1 VAITLSLLEK
11 DFPPSFFDIMTHLL
25 LHVIDELVV
34 YGPIHNKW
42 MYPMERVMK
51 VLKDYVPSMAR
62 LEGSIVEGYMLEEKL
77 RFVIEYLHEFEHV
90 SIRVW
95 DAKEGVYGEVFK
107 GAPTKVVFNSILR
120 DLAHEYV
127 LTNIEIMGPWIQ

>member
-1 VAITLSLLEK
+1 
-11 DFPPSFFDIMTHLL
+11 
-25 LHVIDELVV
+25 
-34 YGPIHNKW
+34 
-42 MYPMERVMK
+42 MK

-90 SIRVW
+90 SIRVQ
-95 DAKEGVYGEVFK
+95 DAEEGVYGEVFK
-107 GAPTKVVFNSILR
+107 GVPTKVVFSSILR

>member
-11 DFPPSFFDIMTHLL
+11 DFPPSYFDIMTHLL

-34 YGPIHNKW
+34 YGPIHNRW
-42 MYPMERVMK
+42 MYPMEQMMK

-62 LEGSIVEGYMLEEKL
+62 LEGSIVEGYRLEEKL

-90 SIRVW
+90 SIRV
-95 DAKEGVYGEVFK
+95 
-107 GAPTKVVFNSILR
+107 
-120 DLAHEYV
+120 
-127 LTNIEIMGPWIQ
+127 

>member
-1 VAITLSLLEK
+1 MAITLFLLEK

-34 YGPIHNKW
+34 YGPIHTKW
-42 MYPMERVMK
+42 MYPMERMMK

-90 SIRVW
+90 SIRV
-95 DAKEGVYGEVFK
+95 
-107 GAPTKVVFNSILR
+107 
-120 DLAHEYV
+120 
-127 LTNIEIMGPWIQ
+127 